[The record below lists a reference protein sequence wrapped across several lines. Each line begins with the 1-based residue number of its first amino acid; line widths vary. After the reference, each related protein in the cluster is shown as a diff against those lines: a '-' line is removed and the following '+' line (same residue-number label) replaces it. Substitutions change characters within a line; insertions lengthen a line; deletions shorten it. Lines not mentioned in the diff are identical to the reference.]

1 MMLASEPRRLRPGDR
16 APDFELPAADREG
29 LVSLAD
35 YREKRPV
42 LLALFRGLY
51 CPFCRREMT
60 QLAASAE
67 KLERLGVTTLA
78 VVATA
83 PERARL
89 YFRFRPSRY
98 AVGADPDLKTHRAYG
113 LQQLPKTPEVGQMVE
128 SAAAEMARDLG
139 ISTKPGQ
146 ASEAI
151 LRFDG
156 FESVESD
163 RQDAERDQ
171 ALIIGQFLVDREG
184 IVRWI
189 NIERRPGDLPTD
201 EQLASAVKAL

>member
-1 MMLASEPRRLRPGDR
+1 MVLASAPKRLGPGDR
-16 APDFELPAADREG
+16 APDFEIPAADREG

-51 CPFCRREMT
+51 CPFCRRQMT
-60 QLAASAE
+60 QLAVSAE

-89 YFRFRPSRY
+89 YFRFRPPRFP
-98 AVGADPDLKTHRAYG
+98 VGGDPDLKTHRAYG

-128 SAAAEMARDLG
+128 AAAAEMARDLG

-151 LRFDG
+151 QRFDG
-156 FESVESD
+156 FEFVESD
-163 RQDAERDQ
+163 LQDAERDQ
-171 ALIIGQFLVDREG
+171 MLTIGQFLVDREG

-189 NIERRPGDLPTD
+189 NMERRPGDLPTD
-201 EQLASAVKAL
+201 EQLASAVRAL

>member
-1 MMLASEPRRLRPGDR
+1 MVLPGAPKRLRPGDR
-16 APDFELPAADREG
+16 APDFELPAADRDG
-29 LVSLAD
+29 RVSLAD
-35 YREKRPV
+35 YRQKRPV

-60 QLAASAE
+60 QLAVSAQ
-67 KLERLGVTTLA
+67 KLERLGVTILA
-78 VVATA
+78 VVATV

-89 YFRFRPSRY
+89 YFRFHPSRY

-128 SAAAEMARDLG
+128 AAAAEMARDLG
-139 ISTKPGQ
+139 IATKPGG

-151 LRFDG
+151 ERFDG
-156 FESVESD
+156 FEFVESD

-171 ALIIGQFLVDREG
+171 MLTIGQFLVDREG

-189 NIERRPGDLPTD
+189 NLEQRPGDLPTD
-201 EQLASAVKAL
+201 EQLASAVRAL

>member
-1 MMLASEPRRLRPGDR
+1 MVPASAPKRLRPGDR

-35 YREKRPV
+35 YRENRPV

-51 CPFCRREMT
+51 CPFCRREIA
-60 QLAASAE
+60 QLAVSAE
-67 KLERLGVTTLA
+67 KLERLGVTNLA
-78 VVATA
+78 VAATA
-83 PERARL
+83 PERARF
-89 YFRFRPSRY
+89 YFRFRPSRFP
-98 AVGADPDLKTHRAYG
+98 VGADPDLKTHRAYG
-113 LQQLPKTPEVGQMVE
+113 LQQLPKTPEATQMVE
-128 SAAAEMARDLG
+128 AASAEMARDLG

-146 ASEAI
+146 ASEGI

-156 FESVESD
+156 FEFVESD
-163 RQDAERDQ
+163 WQDAERDQ
-171 ALIIGQFLVDREG
+171 VLIIGQFLVDREG

-189 NIERRPGDLPTD
+189 NIERKPGDLPTD